1 MSMLH
6 SVCLIQTEQTLK
18 HMQSRYYCPFPN
30 TRKVSA
36 MNQLNLYHIFYTVA
50 QCGNISAAAR
60 KLYISQ
66 PAVSKSI
73 SRLEEAFSSPLLVR
87 SSRGVTLT
95 ENGKLLYKHLETA
108 FQAIRQG
115 EEMISQNDL
124 LGAGSLS
131 IGVSTTLCKYA
142 LLPYLQD
149 YIAANPYVKISLSC
163 QSTYETIASLEN
175 GTLELG
181 LVGESDRL
189 ESSHLSF
196 VPIREIHDI
205 FVCSPEY
212 LSKLRDQ
219 TDDNEENLLTQGT
232 FLLLNRNNVTRQYV
246 DKHMLLQNITMEHQI
261 EVTTMDLLIDFARIG
276 LGIACVIGEFVQDE
290 LKKGSLVEC
299 SIREPIPSRRI
310 GFAYPRS
317 ARPTAAMNAFLSQII
332 S

>member
-1 MSMLH
+1 
-6 SVCLIQTEQTLK
+6 
-18 HMQSRYYCPFPN
+18 
-30 TRKVSA
+30 

-50 QCGNISAAAR
+50 QCGNISAAAK

-73 SRLEEAFSSPLLVR
+73 SRLEENFSSPLLIR

-95 ENGKLLYKHLETA
+95 ENGKLLYRQLETA

-115 EEMISQNDL
+115 EEMISRNDL

-131 IGVSTTLCKYA
+131 IGVSATLCKYA

-149 YIAANPYVKISLSC
+149 YISANPYVKVSLSC
-163 QSTYETIASLEN
+163 QSTHETIAALEN

-181 LVGESDRL
+181 LVGESERL
-189 ESSHLSF
+189 ESSHLTF
-196 VPIREIHDI
+196 LPIREIHDI

-212 LSKLRDQ
+212 LCKLQSQ
-219 TDDNEENLLTQGT
+219 TDSEDLLSQGT
-232 FLLLNRNNVTRQYV
+232 FLLLDKNNVTRQYM
-246 DKHMLLQNITMEHQI
+246 DRHMLLQNITMEHQI

-317 ARPTAAMNAFLSQII
+317 ARPSTAMSAFLNQVGDMCSFNI
-332 S
+332 

>member
-1 MSMLH
+1 
-6 SVCLIQTEQTLK
+6 
-18 HMQSRYYCPFPN
+18 
-30 TRKVSA
+30 

-50 QCGNISAAAR
+50 QCGNISAAAK

-73 SRLEEAFSSPLLVR
+73 SRLEENFASPLLIR

-95 ENGKLLYKHLETA
+95 ENGKLLYRQLETA

-115 EEMISQNDL
+115 EEMISRNDL

-131 IGVSTTLCKYA
+131 IGVSATLCKYA

-149 YIAANPYVKISLSC
+149 YIAANPYVKVSLSC
-163 QSTYETIASLEN
+163 QSTHETIAALEN

-189 ESSHLSF
+189 ESSHLAF
-196 VPIREIHDI
+196 FPIREIHDI

-212 LSKLRDQ
+212 LGKLQSQ
-219 TDDNEENLLTQGT
+219 TDSEDLLAQGT
-232 FLLLNRNNVTRQYV
+232 FLLLDKNNVTRQYM
-246 DKHMLLQNITMEHQI
+246 DRHMLLQNITMEHQI

-290 LKKGSLVEC
+290 LQKGSLVEC

-310 GFAYPRS
+310 GFAYSRG
-317 ARPTAAMNAFLSQII
+317 ARPSAAANAFLKQVGDM
-332 S
+332 

>member
-1 MSMLH
+1 
-6 SVCLIQTEQTLK
+6 
-18 HMQSRYYCPFPN
+18 
-30 TRKVSA
+30 

-73 SRLEEAFSSPLLVR
+73 SRLEESFASPLLIR

-95 ENGKLLYKHLETA
+95 ENGELLYKHLETA

-115 EEMISQNDL
+115 EEMISRNDL

-131 IGVSTTLCKYA
+131 IGVSTTLCKYV

-181 LVGESDRL
+181 LVGESERL
-189 ESSHLSF
+189 ESSHLNF
-196 VPIREIHDI
+196 LPIQEIHDI

-212 LSKLRDQ
+212 LSKLQNQ
-219 TDDNEENLLTQGT
+219 TDSSGDLLSNGT
-232 FLLLNRNNVTRQYV
+232 FLLLNKNNVTRQYM
-246 DKHMLLQNITMEHQI
+246 DKHMLLQSITMEHQI

-276 LGIACVIGEFVQDE
+276 LGIACVIGEFVQEE
-290 LKKGSLVEC
+290 LKNGSLVEC
-299 SIREPIPSRRI
+299 SIREPIPSRLI

-317 ARPTAAMNAFLSQII
+317 ARPTAAMNAFLGQI
-332 S
+332 SR

>member
-1 MSMLH
+1 
-6 SVCLIQTEQTLK
+6 
-18 HMQSRYYCPFPN
+18 
-30 TRKVSA
+30 

-50 QCGNISAAAR
+50 QCGNISVAAR

-73 SRLEEAFSSPLLVR
+73 SRLEENFSSPLLIR

-95 ENGKLLYKHLETA
+95 ENGRLLYKQLETA

-115 EEMISQNDL
+115 EEMICRNDL

-131 IGVSTTLCKYA
+131 VGVSTTLCKYI
-142 LLPYLQD
+142 LLPYLRE
-149 YIAANPYVKISLSC
+149 YIAANPYVKVSLSC
-163 QSTYETIASLEN
+163 QSTYETIAALEN
-175 GTLELG
+175 GSLELG

-189 ESSHLSF
+189 ESSHLIF
-196 VPIREIHDI
+196 LPIREIHDI

-212 LSKLRDQ
+212 LDKLHTQ
-219 TDDNEENLLTQGT
+219 TDGDASPDLLAQGT
-232 FLLLNRNNVTRQYV
+232 FLLLDKHNVTRQYI
-246 DKHMLLQNITMEHQI
+246 DKHMLLQDITMEHQI

-276 LGIACVIGEFVQDE
+276 LGIACVIGEFVLDE

-317 ARPTAAMNAFLSQII
+317 GRPSAAMNAFLNQI
-332 S
+332 SR

>member
-1 MSMLH
+1 
-6 SVCLIQTEQTLK
+6 
-18 HMQSRYYCPFPN
+18 
-30 TRKVSA
+30 

-73 SRLEEAFSSPLLVR
+73 SRLEESFASPLLIR

-95 ENGKLLYKHLETA
+95 ENGELLYKHLETA

-115 EEMISQNDL
+115 EEMISRNDL

-131 IGVSTTLCKYA
+131 IGVSTTLCKYV

-181 LVGESDRL
+181 LVGESERL
-189 ESSHLSF
+189 ESSHLNF
-196 VPIREIHDI
+196 LPIREIHDI

-212 LSKLRDQ
+212 LSKLQNQ
-219 TDDNEENLLTQGT
+219 TDGSGDLLSNGT
-232 FLLLNRNNVTRQYV
+232 FLLLNKNNVTRQYM
-246 DKHMLLQNITMEHQI
+246 DKHMLLQSITMEHQI

-276 LGIACVIGEFVQDE
+276 LGIACVIGEFVQEE
-290 LKKGSLVEC
+290 LKNGSLVEC
-299 SIREPIPSRRI
+299 SIREPIPSRLI

-317 ARPTAAMNAFLSQII
+317 ARPTAAMNAFLSQI
-332 S
+332 SR

>member
-1 MSMLH
+1 
-6 SVCLIQTEQTLK
+6 
-18 HMQSRYYCPFPN
+18 
-30 TRKVSA
+30 

-50 QCGNISAAAR
+50 QCGNISAAAK

-73 SRLEEAFSSPLLVR
+73 SRLEESFASPLLVR

-115 EEMISQNDL
+115 EEMISRNDL
-124 LGAGSLS
+124 LGVGSLS
-131 IGVSTTLCKYA
+131 IGVSTTLCKYT
-142 LLPYLQD
+142 LLPYLQS
-149 YIAANPYVKISLSC
+149 YIVTNPYVKISLSC

-175 GTLELG
+175 GTLDLG

-189 ESSHLSF
+189 ESSHLAF
-196 VPIREIHDI
+196 LPIQEIHDI

-212 LSKLRDQ
+212 LSKLRKQ
-219 TDDNEENLLTQGT
+219 TDGSEDLLAQGT
-232 FLLLNRNNVTRQYV
+232 FLLLDKNNVTRQYM

-261 EVTTMDLLIDFARIG
+261 EATTMDLLIDFARIG
-276 LGIACVIGEFVQDE
+276 LGIACVIGEFVREE

-299 SIREPIPSRRI
+299 SIREPIPPRRI

-317 ARPTAAMNAFLSQII
+317 AKPTAAMNTFLAQVTK
-332 S
+332 

>member
-1 MSMLH
+1 
-6 SVCLIQTEQTLK
+6 
-18 HMQSRYYCPFPN
+18 
-30 TRKVSA
+30 

-50 QCGNISAAAR
+50 QCGNISAAAK

-73 SRLEEAFSSPLLVR
+73 SRLEESFTSPLLIR

-95 ENGKLLYKHLETA
+95 ENGKLLYKQLETA

-115 EEMISQNDL
+115 EEMISRNDL
-124 LGAGSLS
+124 LGVGSLS
-131 IGVSTTLCKYA
+131 IGVSTTLCKYV

-149 YIAANPYVKISLSC
+149 YIAANPYVKVSLSC
-163 QSTYETIASLEN
+163 QSTYETIASLES
-175 GTLELG
+175 GALELG
-181 LVGESDRL
+181 LVGESERL
-189 ESSHLSF
+189 ESSHLNF
-196 VPIREIHDI
+196 LPIREIHDI

-212 LSKLRDQ
+212 LSKLQSQ
-219 TDDNEENLLTQGT
+219 TDGSEDLLSQGT
-232 FLLLNRNNVTRQYV
+232 FLLLNKNNVTRQYM
-246 DKHMLLQNITMEHQI
+246 DKHMLLQNVTMEHQI

-317 ARPTAAMNAFLSQII
+317 ARPSAAMDAFLSQFIL
-332 S
+332 

>member
-1 MSMLH
+1 
-6 SVCLIQTEQTLK
+6 
-18 HMQSRYYCPFPN
+18 
-30 TRKVSA
+30 

-50 QCGNISAAAR
+50 QCGNISAAAK

-73 SRLEEAFSSPLLVR
+73 SRLEESFTSPLLIR

-95 ENGKLLYKHLETA
+95 ENGKLLYKQLETA

-115 EEMISQNDL
+115 EEMISRNDL
-124 LGAGSLS
+124 LGVGSLS
-131 IGVSTTLCKYA
+131 IGVSTTLCKYV

-149 YIAANPYVKISLSC
+149 YIATNPYVKVSLSC
-163 QSTYETIASLEN
+163 QSTYETIVSLES
-175 GTLELG
+175 GALELG
-181 LVGESDRL
+181 LVGESERL
-189 ESSHLSF
+189 ESSHLNF
-196 VPIREIHDI
+196 LPIREIHDI

-212 LSKLRDQ
+212 LSKLQSQ
-219 TDDNEENLLTQGT
+219 TDGSEDLLSQGT
-232 FLLLNRNNVTRQYV
+232 FLLLNKNNVTRQYI
-246 DKHMLLQNITMEHQI
+246 DKHMLLQNVTMEHQI

-317 ARPTAAMNAFLSQII
+317 ARPSAAMDAFLSQFIL
-332 S
+332 

>member
-1 MSMLH
+1 
-6 SVCLIQTEQTLK
+6 
-18 HMQSRYYCPFPN
+18 
-30 TRKVSA
+30 

-50 QCGNISAAAR
+50 QCGNISAAAK

-73 SRLEEAFSSPLLVR
+73 SRLEESFASPLLVR

-95 ENGKLLYKHLETA
+95 ENGKLLYRHLETA

-115 EEMISQNDL
+115 EEMISQGDL
-124 LGAGSLS
+124 LGAGRLS
-131 IGVSTTLCKYA
+131 IGVSATLCKYA

-149 YIAANPYVKISLSC
+149 YIVSNPYVKISLSC
-163 QSTYETIASLEN
+163 QSTYETIAALES

-189 ESSHLSF
+189 ESSHLTF
-196 VPIREIHDI
+196 LPIREIHDI

-212 LSKLRDQ
+212 LAKLQDQ
-219 TDDNEENLLTQGT
+219 DGGGDLLSQGT
-232 FLLLNRNNVTRQYV
+232 FLLLDKNNVTRQYM

-317 ARPTAAMNAFLSQII
+317 ARPSAAMDAFLSQFIN
-332 S
+332 

>member
-1 MSMLH
+1 
-6 SVCLIQTEQTLK
+6 
-18 HMQSRYYCPFPN
+18 
-30 TRKVSA
+30 

-50 QCGNISAAAR
+50 QCGNISAAAK

-73 SRLEEAFSSPLLVR
+73 SRLEESFTSPLLIR

-95 ENGKLLYKHLETA
+95 ENGKLLYKQLETA

-115 EEMISQNDL
+115 EEMISRNDL
-124 LGAGSLS
+124 LGVGSLS
-131 IGVSTTLCKYA
+131 IGVSTTLCKYV

-149 YIAANPYVKISLSC
+149 YIATNPYVKVSLSC
-163 QSTYETIASLEN
+163 QSTYETIASLES
-175 GTLELG
+175 GALELG
-181 LVGESDRL
+181 LVGESERL
-189 ESSHLSF
+189 ESSHLNF
-196 VPIREIHDI
+196 LPIREIHDI

-212 LSKLRDQ
+212 LSKLQSQ
-219 TDDNEENLLTQGT
+219 TDGSEDLLSQGT
-232 FLLLNRNNVTRQYV
+232 FLLLNKNNVTRQYI
-246 DKHMLLQNITMEHQI
+246 DKHMLLQNVTMEHQI

-317 ARPTAAMNAFLSQII
+317 ARPSAAMDAFLSQFIL
-332 S
+332 

>member
-1 MSMLH
+1 
-6 SVCLIQTEQTLK
+6 
-18 HMQSRYYCPFPN
+18 
-30 TRKVSA
+30 

-50 QCGNISAAAR
+50 QCGNISAAAK

-73 SRLEEAFSSPLLVR
+73 SRLEENFASPLLIR

-95 ENGKLLYKHLETA
+95 ENGNLLYRQLETA

-115 EEMISQNDL
+115 EEMISRNDL

-131 IGVSTTLCKYA
+131 VGVSTTLCKYV

-149 YIAANPYVKISLSC
+149 YIAANPYVKVSLSC
-163 QSTYETIASLEN
+163 QSTYETITALEN
-175 GTLELG
+175 GTLNLG
-181 LVGESDRL
+181 LVGESERL
-189 ESSHLSF
+189 ESSHLTF
-196 VPIREIHDI
+196 LPIREIHDI

-212 LSKLRDQ
+212 LCKLQNQ
-219 TDDNEENLLTQGT
+219 TDNAAPDLLSQGT
-232 FLLLNRNNVTRQYV
+232 FLLLDKHNVTRQYM
-246 DKHMLLQNITMEHQI
+246 DKHMLLQNIIMEHQI

-299 SIREPIPSRRI
+299 SIKEPIPSRRI
-310 GFAYPRS
+310 GFAYPRG
-317 ARPTAAMNAFLSQII
+317 ARPSAAANAFLNQVGDMCSFNI
-332 S
+332 

>member
-1 MSMLH
+1 
-6 SVCLIQTEQTLK
+6 
-18 HMQSRYYCPFPN
+18 
-30 TRKVSA
+30 

-50 QCGNISAAAR
+50 QCGNISAAAK

-73 SRLEEAFSSPLLVR
+73 SRLEESFTSPLLIR

-95 ENGKLLYKHLETA
+95 ENGKLLYKQLETA

-115 EEMISQNDL
+115 EEMISRNDL

-131 IGVSTTLCKYA
+131 IGVSTTLCKYV

-149 YIAANPYVKISLSC
+149 YIAANPYVKVSLSC
-163 QSTYETIASLEN
+163 QSTYETIASLES
-175 GTLELG
+175 GALELG
-181 LVGESDRL
+181 LVGESERL
-189 ESSHLSF
+189 ESSHLNF
-196 VPIREIHDI
+196 LPIRDIHDI

-212 LSKLRDQ
+212 LSKLQSQ
-219 TDDNEENLLTQGT
+219 TDGGEDLLSQGT
-232 FLLLNRNNVTRQYV
+232 FLLLNKNNVTRQYM
-246 DKHMLLQNITMEHQI
+246 DKHMLLQNVTMEHQI

-317 ARPTAAMNAFLSQII
+317 ARPSAAMDAFLSQFIL
-332 S
+332 

>member
-1 MSMLH
+1 
-6 SVCLIQTEQTLK
+6 
-18 HMQSRYYCPFPN
+18 
-30 TRKVSA
+30 

-50 QCGNISAAAR
+50 QCGNISAAAK

-73 SRLEEAFSSPLLVR
+73 SRLEENFSSPLLVR

-95 ENGKLLYKHLETA
+95 ENGQLLYRHLETA

-115 EEMISQNDL
+115 EEIVSQRDL

-163 QSTYETIASLEN
+163 QSTYETIASLEK

-189 ESSHLSF
+189 ESGRLAF
-196 VPIREIHDI
+196 LPIRDIHDI

-212 LSKLRDQ
+212 MDKLKKQDDSDDALLSR
-219 TDDNEENLLTQGT
+219 GT
-232 FLLLNRNNVTRQYV
+232 FLLLDKNNATRQYM
-246 DKHMLLQNITMEHQI
+246 DKHMLLQNITMEQQI

-276 LGIACVIGEFVQDE
+276 LGIACVIGEFVQEE
-290 LKKGSLVEC
+290 LKKGSLMEC
-299 SIREPIPSRRI
+299 SIREPIPPRRI

-317 ARPTAAMNAFLSQII
+317 AKPSAAMNAFLALVRGK
-332 S
+332 

>member
-1 MSMLH
+1 
-6 SVCLIQTEQTLK
+6 
-18 HMQSRYYCPFPN
+18 
-30 TRKVSA
+30 

-50 QCGNISAAAR
+50 QCGNISAAAK

-73 SRLEEAFSSPLLVR
+73 SRLEENFSSPLLIR

-95 ENGKLLYKHLETA
+95 ENGQLLYRYLETA

-115 EEMISQNDL
+115 EEMISRNDL

-131 IGVSTTLCKYA
+131 IGVSTTLCKYV

-149 YIAANPYVKISLSC
+149 YIAANPYVKVSLSC
-163 QSTYETIASLEN
+163 QSTYETMVSLEN

-189 ESSHLSF
+189 ESSHLVF
-196 VPIREIHDI
+196 LPIQEIHDI

-212 LSKLRDQ
+212 LRKLQ
-219 TDDNEENLLTQGT
+219 ITENEDLLTQGT
-232 FLLLNRNNVTRQYV
+232 FLLLNKNNVTRQYM

-276 LGIACVIGEFVQDE
+276 LGIACVIGEFVQAE
-290 LKKGSLVEC
+290 LKEGSLVEC

-317 ARPTAAMNAFLSQII
+317 AKTSAAVNAFLEQFSDMHSLFQAL
-332 S
+332 

>member
-1 MSMLH
+1 
-6 SVCLIQTEQTLK
+6 
-18 HMQSRYYCPFPN
+18 
-30 TRKVSA
+30 

-50 QCGNISAAAR
+50 QCGNISAAAK

-73 SRLEEAFSSPLLVR
+73 SRLEEAFASPLLIR

-95 ENGKLLYKHLETA
+95 ENGQLLYRHLETA

-115 EEMISQNDL
+115 EEMISRNDL

-131 IGVSTTLCKYA
+131 IGVSTTLCKYV

-149 YIAANPYVKISLSC
+149 YIAANPYVKVSLAC
-163 QSTYETIASLEN
+163 QSTHETIASLEN
-175 GTLELG
+175 GTLDLG

-189 ESSHLSF
+189 ENSHLVF
-196 VPIREIHDI
+196 LPIREIHDI

-212 LSKLRDQ
+212 LSKLQNQ
-219 TDDNEENLLTQGT
+219 TDKSEDLPTQGT
-232 FLLLNRNNVTRQYV
+232 FLLLNKNNVTRQYI

-276 LGIACVIGEFVQDE
+276 LGIACVISEFVQTE
-290 LKKGSLVEC
+290 LKEGSLVEC

-310 GFAYPRS
+310 GFVYPRS
-317 ARPTAAMNAFLSQII
+317 AKSSAAMNAFLGQVSG